1 MPFHSLRLGD
11 ATFSGRPFNPRPTN
25 PYPDPP
31 PPLNPTTDTH
41 TNEPGP
47 SEPASAAPIHPPSP
61 PDPTAAPAR
70 QADLVY
76 LADIDHRPIEWL
88 WQDRL
93 AAGTLAMLSGDP
105 GSGKTWVALAIAAAL
120 SQGRVPATPGTKAT
134 REPCTI
140 LYASTHNG
148 GPELIRPRFASLHGD
163 PARLVLL
170 RGVLDPASA
179 QTASLSLRDTP
190 MLQDAL
196 ERTQAR
202 LLIIDPLHSYLWS
215 IERHRASDVARS
227 FDNLAQ
233 LAEKHRC
240 CILLVRPLR
249 KRAQGVASIEL
260 SAAVRTEFLAAG
272 SPDAPHYPS
281 LVQLK
286 SNLGPLAPALGYSI
300 DQTGASSPVFSWTGP
315 SKLTPQDVLTDRP
328 VGAGLP
334 SRKQAAEWL
343 RQILCNGRL
352 SQGTVEA
359 AAQRDGVCMITVRRA
374 KCDLGILSTK
384 DSFSSA
390 WYWALP
396 PDQHPSDQQLS
407 KSTVPLSTLGGRGK

>member
-1 MPFHSLRLGD
+1 MALARPPRRRHLSHALRRSWLGKNL
-11 ATFSGRPFNPRPTN
+11 GRPGHRRRTQPRPS
-25 PYPDPP
+25 PRRPRDQR
-31 PPLNPTTDTH
+31 
-41 TNEPGP
+41 
-47 SEPASAAPIHPPSP
+47 HP
-61 PDPTAAPAR
+61 R
-70 QADLVY
+70 
-76 LADIDHRPIEWL
+76 
-88 WQDRL
+88 
-93 AAGTLAMLSGDP
+93 TLHH
-105 GSGKTWVALAIAAAL
+105 
-120 SQGRVPATPGTKAT
+120 
-134 REPCTI
+134 

-179 QTASLSLRDTP
+179 QPASLSLRDLP

-215 IERHRASDVARS
+215 IERHRANDVARA

-249 KRAQGVASIEL
+249 KRGQGVASIEL
-260 SAAVRTEFLAAG
+260 SAAVRTEFLAAS
-272 SPDAPHYPS
+272 SPDAPNSPS

-300 DQTGASSPVFSWTGP
+300 DQTGAFSPAFSPAFSQVFSPVFSPVFSWTGP
-315 SKLTPQDVLTDRP
+315 TKLTPQDVLTDRP

-334 SRKQAAEWL
+334 RRKQAAEWL
-343 RQILCNGRL
+343 RQILCNGRV
-352 SQGTVEA
+352 SQGDVEA

-374 KCDLGILSTK
+374 KCDLGILSTT
-384 DSFSSA
+384 DSFSSP
-390 WYWALP
+390 WYWTLP
-396 PDQHPSDQQLS
+396 PDQHPSDQQPA
-407 KSTVPLSTLGGRGK
+407 KPTVPLSTLGGRGK